1 MDKAKKTPRI
11 YAALDNHQEY
21 HQLVVVKVEGMIAK
35 KFIFVLID
43 PRSTHSYIT
52 PKVVEIFSL
61 RRMKHNNPWLGQ
73 LAIGKKGKVSEV
85 AVQYPHRVEWTSH
98 KSKFK

>member
-1 MDKAKKTPRI
+1 MLKDWPHCRENPLGLHNLEEAITMEDMERPTPRI

-21 HQLVVVKVEGMIAK
+21 HQFVVVKVEGMIAK

-52 PKVVEIFSL
+52 QKVFESCFL
-61 RRMKHNNPWLGQ
+61 RRMKHN
-73 LAIGKKGKVSEV
+73 
-85 AVQYPHRVEWTSH
+85 
-98 KSKFK
+98 KSWIV